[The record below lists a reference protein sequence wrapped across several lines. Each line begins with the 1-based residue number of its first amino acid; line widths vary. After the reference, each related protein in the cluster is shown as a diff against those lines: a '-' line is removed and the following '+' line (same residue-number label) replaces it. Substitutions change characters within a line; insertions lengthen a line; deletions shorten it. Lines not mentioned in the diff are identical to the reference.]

1 MNTTPPPNSV
11 DPPRS
16 DSNLKIALVAA
27 GSLVVIVAIVSLF
40 VQLAH
45 MRRDMID
52 THDSVVAEVAG
63 LRDAFSSSAALQ
75 AKQLELLEGQL
86 RNARGQVKLRADQL
100 KTEQAQ
106 TQQEIRG
113 AKQASE
119 EANANLTNKI
129 GSVSADVGGVKSQL
143 NATQAELQST
153 VSQLQTVQG
162 ELGVQSG
169 RIATNANE
177 LAALKHLGERNY
189 FEFSLGKA
197 SDWHRV
203 ADISLLLKK
212 TDPKKNRYTLDVRAD
227 DKRTEKKDRNVNEP
241 IQFYTTKAKQPYE
254 LVVNTVRKDF
264 VDGYLATPKVLNAR

>member
-1 MNTTPPPNSV
+1 MNTTPTPHSV
-11 DPPRS
+11 DPPRN
-16 DSNLKIALVAA
+16 DSNMKIALVAA

-45 MRRDMID
+45 MRRDMVD

-75 AKQLELLEGQL
+75 AKQLELLETQL

-129 GSVSADVGGVKSQL
+129 GAVSADRWR
-143 NATQAELQST
+143 
-153 VSQLQTVQG
+153 G
-162 ELGVQSG
+162 EIAMERHPS
-169 RIATNANE
+169 RIA
-177 LAALKHLGERNY
+177 
-189 FEFSLGKA
+189 
-197 SDWHRV
+197 
-203 ADISLLLKK
+203 
-212 TDPKKNRYTLDVRAD
+212 
-227 DKRTEKKDRNVNEP
+227 
-241 IQFYTTKAKQPYE
+241 
-254 LVVNTVRKDF
+254 
-264 VDGYLATPKVLNAR
+264 VDGSLNSRPCKRSWACRAAGLPSMPMSWPP